1 MIMDRHIIREMNEDD
16 LPGVLRLERASFPTP
31 WTECMFMAQLG
42 VGDIA
47 VNLVLV
53 DGGEI
58 AGYTTALTAHDEIHL
73 LSIAVLPGRR
83 RLGCG
88 RALLDEVIER
98 GMSKGG
104 TRVFL
109 EVREGNAGAMAFYS
123 GAGFHVIG
131 KRKKYYVIT
140 GEDAFVM
147 ELDLERERDGGTK
160 G

>member
-1 MIMDRHIIREMNEDD
+1 MDRHIIREMNEDD
-16 LPGVLRLERASFPTP
+16 LPGVLRLERASFSTP
-31 WTECMFMAQLG
+31 WTEWMFRAQLE

-53 DGGEI
+53 DGEEI
-58 AGYTTALTAHDEIHL
+58 IGYTTALTANDEIHL

-83 RLGCG
+83 RLGYG
-88 RALLDEVIER
+88 RSLLDEVVER
-98 GMSKGG
+98 GMSKDG

-109 EVREGNAGAMAFYS
+109 EVREGNAGAMTFYS
-123 GAGFHVIG
+123 GAGFRVIG
-131 KRKKYYVIT
+131 KRKKYYVNT

-147 ELDLERERDGGTK
+147 ELELEREGDGGAK

>member
-1 MIMDRHIIREMNEDD
+1 MIMERYIIREMREDD
-16 LPGVLRLERASFPTP
+16 LPGVLRLEKVSFPTP
-31 WTECMFMAQLG
+31 WTEWMFRAQLG
-42 VGDIA
+42 FGDMA

-58 AGYTTALTAHDEIHL
+58 TGYTTALTAHNEIHL
-73 LSIAVLPGRR
+73 LSIAILPGRR
-83 RLGCG
+83 RRGYG

-104 TRVFL
+104 MRVFL
-109 EVREGNAGAMAFYS
+109 EVRERNAGAMAFYS
-123 GAGFHVIG
+123 GAGFRVIG
-131 KRKKYYVIT
+131 KRKKYYIDT

-147 ELDLERERDGGTK
+147 ELELERERDGGAE

>member
-16 LPGVLRLERASFPTP
+16 LPGVLRLEIVSFPTP
-31 WTECMFMAQLG
+31 WSDWMFRAQLG
-42 VGDIA
+42 AGDIA
-47 VNLVLV
+47 INLVLV
-53 DGGEI
+53 DGEEI
-58 AGYTTALTAHDEIHL
+58 AGYSTVLTAKDEIYL

-83 RLGCG
+83 RLGYG

-104 TRVFL
+104 TRIFL

-131 KRKKYYVIT
+131 KRKSYYVDT

-147 ELDLERERDGGTK
+147 ELELERERDGGAK
-160 G
+160 E